1 MADQDAIDESSAI
14 DSADYVSTIMQ
25 IFGVKER
32 RARDIL
38 KVHKSRGWI
47 QGERQHQKSVV
58 WLSSEIAK
66 VNCSKCKLQFAIA
79 SMESDSYNKKKI
91 QYYLLIESYYN
102 ILDFAENDSN
112 YPIANCKLQLT
123 NNEKNITSGSEPDY
137 GPEPAMQ
144 HHSTSTGTATELIT
158 PTTSDNKMPGPATT
172 TTTPTEVAKNES
184 IRLYEPQVNQRKD
197 GEKRQDWI
205 IRTAYETLKYNQT
218 SGISVQDF
226 LKDMHEPAGTDEY
239 EDLLGVM
246 YDLQRKGYIH
256 QDKRSRLVR
265 PSDKLLNLSKDA
277 GGVAI

>member
-1 MADQDAIDESSAI
+1 
-14 DSADYVSTIMQ
+14 
-25 IFGVKER
+25 
-32 RARDIL
+32 
-38 KVHKSRGWI
+38 
-47 QGERQHQKSVV
+47 
-58 WLSSEIAK
+58 
-66 VNCSKCKLQFAIA
+66 
-79 SMESDSYNKKKI
+79 
-91 QYYLLIESYYN
+91 
-102 ILDFAENDSN
+102 
-112 YPIANCKLQLT
+112 
-123 NNEKNITSGSEPDY
+123 
-137 GPEPAMQ
+137 MQ
-144 HHSTSTGTATELIT
+144 HHSTSTATHTELTT
-158 PTTSDNKMPGPATT
+158 PTTSANKMPGPATT

-197 GEKRQDWI
+197 GENRQDWI

-277 GGVAI
+277 GGVVI